1 MSTLLENIIAIINLF
16 HDYST
21 TDKETDTLSRKELK
35 ELLEMEFRPILK
47 NPDDPDTADI
57 FMHILDLDHD
67 KKIDFSEF
75 FLMVFKLAQAYYD
88 MTRGQNFQ
96 ASEQNQKKYA
106 YHTQD
111 EENDIR
117 EDEVEEEKEEGIR
130 KSSQSGKRSQNQEQQ
145 EDKNP
150 SMSSQQTYPKT
161 QVMNMDNIPQ
171 DLKQA

>member
-1 MSTLLENIIAIINLF
+1 MSTLLENIMAIINLF

-21 TDKETDTLSRKELK
+21 TDKETDTLSREELK

-47 NPDDPDTADI
+47 NPDDPDTADV

-88 MTRGQNFQ
+88 MTRRQNFQ
-96 ASEQNQKKYA
+96 APEQNQKKHA

-111 EENDIR
+111 EEDDIR
-117 EDEVEEEKEEGIR
+117 EDK
-130 KSSQSGKRSQNQEQQ
+130 
-145 EDKNP
+145 
-150 SMSSQQTYPKT
+150 
-161 QVMNMDNIPQ
+161 
-171 DLKQA
+171 